1 MSVGPERRTVKGWV
15 HRLTE
20 PDAELTLSELM
31 ALCLIE
37 IRDNVLTGREA
48 SEHTEGMLGAIDDWL
63 ARLAEL
69 NGLPYAADA
78 ESRAALHAARRKR
91 LHDDDAARLALGG
104 GAEL

>member
-1 MSVGPERRTVKGWV
+1 MSPERRTIKGWV

-31 ALCLIE
+31 ARCLLD
-37 IRDNVLTGREA
+37 IRDNTLLGREA
-48 SEHTEGMLGAIDDWL
+48 AEHTEGMLGAVDDWL

-69 NGLPYAADA
+69 NGLPYASDS
-78 ESRAALHAARRKR
+78 ESRAALHAARRRR

-104 GAEL
+104 GTEL